1 MKKVIIWLVIILAI
15 IFIVVFASKN
25 KTENSD
31 VKSGEVIKIG
41 IAIPLTG
48 NYASIGEN
56 IKRGFD
62 LAKKDLESGKK
73 DLAINLVYE
82 DACLPK
88 DITSAVQKLI
98 NIDKVKTINQFCA
111 IGLVPSIAITEPNKI
126 ISMGV
131 AANVDDLLGKNYYFS
146 TNFLVRD
153 NAKTIADFTVNNLKA
168 KKAAFIYYNTQFG
181 KDYRKYIGARFT
193 ELGGQ
198 VVADEMTSLDT
209 NDFRTNLT
217 KIKAAKPDVI
227 FVTQLT
233 GALGTIIKQTKEL
246 DIQTPL
252 VGNYQNEDPVVLSVA
267 GKTAEGFIISSA
279 DPAILGDDSNGFRDH
294 FKQLYGVFPDV
305 FASNAYDALHLEVA
319 AYLVCGEDVEC
330 IKTEL
335 HKIKYYHG
343 VSGNISIDENGVASK
358 PTLFKIVKDGQF
370 VKLEN

>member
-1 MKKVIIWLVIILAI
+1 MKNKTIWFVIIILVL
-15 IFIVVFASKN
+15 VVGGVWVSKN
-25 KTENSD
+25 KN
-31 VKSGEVIKIG
+31 SGERSEGTAKIG
-41 IAIPLTG
+41 VAIPLTG

-62 LAKKDLESGKK
+62 LAKKDLENQHK

-88 DITSAVQKLI
+88 DIISAVQKLI

-111 IGLVPSIAITEPNKI
+111 IGLVPSTEVTESNKI

-153 NAKTIADFTVNNLKA
+153 NAKTIADFAVDKLKA
-168 KKAAFIYYNTQFG
+168 KRAAFIYYNTQFG
-181 KDYRKYIGARFT
+181 KDYRKYIGTRFT

-198 VVADEMTSLDT
+198 IVADEMTSLDT

-246 DIQTPL
+246 DIQAPL

-267 GKTAEGFIISSA
+267 GKAAEGFIISSA
-279 DPAILGDDSNGFRDH
+279 DPAILGEDSNGFRDN
-294 FKQLYGVFPDV
+294 FKQQYGVFPDV

-319 AYLVCGEDVEC
+319 AYLTCGEDVEC

-335 HKIKYYHG
+335 HKIKDYHG